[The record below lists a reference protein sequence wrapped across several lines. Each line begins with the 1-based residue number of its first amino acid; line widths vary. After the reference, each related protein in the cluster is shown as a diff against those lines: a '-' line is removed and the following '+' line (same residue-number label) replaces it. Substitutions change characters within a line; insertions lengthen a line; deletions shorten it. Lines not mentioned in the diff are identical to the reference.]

1 MKTPQNVSG
10 ERTQHRSSSP
20 FFSGQNE
27 TSSFFKPLIQA
38 KLAIN
43 GPNDQY
49 EQEAEQ
55 MADQVMTMEKASPVS
70 TITPVV
76 QRAEEDEGGAAE
88 PAPDKLVSGLNSS
101 KGGGSFLPEQTR
113 GPMEQFF
120 SKDFSQ
126 VKVHTGG
133 DAVQMS
139 RDIQAK
145 AFTHGNDI
153 YFNEGQYAPESDTG
167 KHLLAHE
174 LTHTVQQNG
183 AAPPAIQRYT
193 EEERRR
199 MAEFRER
206 GQQSDIDM
214 ATARGFTPG
223 DIVFRSGSTTLGFL
237 TGLPVTH
244 GGIYIGNG
252 LIHDVVGFGNR
263 YVRVTNFFSTAQ
275 GEAADSTTFRII
287 RFIGPLSALI
297 IARLLSNIARLDFRM
312 PTDPVP
318 FNLFST
324 SDDYRTATCLEYAH
338 AQFLY
343 AIRQISIDPA
353 TTAADLATLR
363 ATYFTGA
370 AAEPDNLIRPR
381 PQTLMGD
388 MVNGTSAWSAPGGS
402 FAPTRSPSAM
412 TQEMALITAATLA
425 AGSDV
430 DATRFR
436 NRSESTYEMV
446 WPGGSG
452 VGGTILNMLM
462 GHSHDM
468 VTLNTFT
475 YQSFVD
481 SRRFFQEMTSPSIMN
496 PAAPAALGR

>member
-10 ERTQHRSSSP
+10 ERTLHRSSSP
-20 FFSGQNE
+20 FFTGQKE
-27 TSSFFKPLIQA
+27 ASSFFQPLIQA

-43 GPNDQY
+43 GPHDQY
-49 EQEAEQ
+49 EQEADQ
-55 MADQVMTMEKASPVS
+55 MADQAMTMEKASPVS

-76 QRAEEDEGGAAE
+76 QRAEEDDAE
-88 PAPDKLVSGLNSS
+88 SAPDELVSDLSSS
-101 KGGGSFLPEQTR
+101 KGSGSFLPEKTR
-113 GPMEQFF
+113 GSMEQFF

-133 DAVQMS
+133 DAVQMN

-183 AAPPAIQRYT
+183 GGAPAIQRYT
-193 EEERRR
+193 DEEIRR

-214 ATARGFTPG
+214 ANARGFTAG
-223 DIVFRSGSTTLGFL
+223 DIVFRSGSTALGFL

-244 GGIYIGNG
+244 GGIYIGGG

-263 YVRVTNFFSTAQ
+263 FVRVTNFFSTTES
-275 GEAADSTTFRII
+275 EAADATTFRLI
-287 RFIGPLSALI
+287 RFVGPLSALI
-297 IARLLSNIARLDFRM
+297 IARLLSNIGRRDFRM

-318 FNLFST
+318 FNLFSS
-324 SDDYRTATCLEYAH
+324 SDDYGTATCLEYAH

-343 AIRQISIDPA
+343 AIRQLSTDPTTSA
-353 TTAADLATLR
+353 TDVATLR

-370 AAEPDNLIRPR
+370 AAEPDNLIS
-381 PQTLMGD
+381 PQVQSLMGD
-388 MVNGTSAWSAPGGS
+388 MPTGSSSFGGPS
-402 FAPTRSPSAM
+402 GFGGGPSRSPSAR
-412 TQEMALITAATLA
+412 TQEMALIAAASIA
-425 AGSDV
+425 ARNV
-430 DATRFR
+430 DSARFS
-436 NRSESTYEMV
+436 NRSESSYEMI
-446 WPGGSG
+446 WPGGPG
-452 VGGTILNMLM
+452 VGGTLLNLLM
-462 GHSHDM
+462 GHSHDR

-481 SRRFFQEMTSPSIMN
+481 STRFFQEMTLPPRSPGVG
-496 PAAPAALGR
+496 APAAHGR